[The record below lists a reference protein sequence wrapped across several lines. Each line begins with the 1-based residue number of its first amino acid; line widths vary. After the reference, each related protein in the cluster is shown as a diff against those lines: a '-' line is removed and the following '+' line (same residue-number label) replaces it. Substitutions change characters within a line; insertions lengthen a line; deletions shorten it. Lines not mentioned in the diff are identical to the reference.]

1 MNITVVKSIKS
12 FIISYLI
19 LKILSGDYPIGHKI
33 PSENILA
40 QRFKCSRLTARSAIL
55 VLEYIG
61 ALDSMR
67 GAGHFVSEHAIRLL
81 MIPLWMEKQSVHFT
95 NRITNTGKKL
105 ISCETR
111 YFDENNKEIG
121 IVNWE
126 IQKTLYLNIHKQ
138 YEISKDICDALIK
151 SGTLGI
157 LAREYVYFDETI
169 NKPFLCRE
177 HYTHDNKFLYGVNS
191 YFKDFKSIT
200 LKQYKKN

>member
-126 IQKTLYLNIHKQ
+126 IQKTLNLNINKQ
-138 YEISKDICDALIK
+138 YEI
-151 SGTLGI
+151 
-157 LAREYVYFDETI
+157 
-169 NKPFLCRE
+169 
-177 HYTHDNKFLYGVNS
+177 
-191 YFKDFKSIT
+191 
-200 LKQYKKN
+200 